1 MFFVG
6 AGMLTV
12 IYKKRSKMAKKDT
25 LLEEA
30 AMSAAGLQQTHI
42 IGIFVLTLIVIIL
55 FGLMGFKT
63 ITWTLLLLVNLVLFT
78 YLMKLTIDS
87 GLNTPVGPDGE
98 PLDDD
103 SSDEEYEDDD
113 DDDDEEGNYKA
124 PTEAPKETLPPIT

>member
-1 MFFVG
+1 
-6 AGMLTV
+6 
-12 IYKKRSKMAKKDT
+12 MAKKDT

>member
-1 MFFVG
+1 MFCVG
-6 AGMLTV
+6 AGMLAV

-63 ITWTLLLLVNLVLFT
+63 ITWTFL
-78 YLMKLTIDS
+78 D
-87 GLNTPVGPDGE
+87 VGPMSDVKGE
-98 PLDDD
+98 
-103 SSDEEYEDDD
+103 SRKS
-113 DDDDEEGNYKA
+113 N
-124 PTEAPKETLPPIT
+124 

>member
-1 MFFVG
+1 MFCVG
-6 AGMLTV
+6 AGMLAV